1 MANVEKEESNT
12 KSNQDGL
19 EVQSSTQAQG
29 KTDLMTEEIVVNTL
43 KRLKEDVGQI
53 SELNSEEENVVN
65 VFSLTFLRL
74 LEPLTKALPVDVAV
88 LPNEL
93 ESVAKANVL
102 PKGDLVVLFTDGRM
116 ESIDLTENENRD
128 LLVTVIS
135 DVMPRLNDLI
145 SQRREKIE
153 RRITFLTE
161 VTKELQTIVDSITI
175 TG

>member
-1 MANVEKEESNT
+1 MANIENEENNT
-12 KSNQDGL
+12 KSRARGL
-19 EVQSSTQAQG
+19 DAQSSTQAQG
-29 KTDLMTEEIVVNTL
+29 KTDLMTEEMVVNTL

-53 SELNSEEENVVN
+53 SELNSEEENVVS

-88 LPNEL
+88 LPNGL